1 MRIIN
6 LQLAT
11 IATAITIASVLS
23 ACGKSQQ
30 EVAAEP
36 VVKPVVEKTLPPGT
50 TKEII
55 TLKGVSFDKPN
66 VKEAVKELCV
76 LPDGWGKDNTWCTFD
91 KAGRISM
98 PKFKFGNLSRHFMSM
113 NLANAEIGENG
124 ALVYFWMDG
133 TKAEMIELADLLSE
147 KYGKPLV
154 KDDQVEN
161 GLGTKFDKKT
171 FVWVDS
177 QGTLLTVKS
186 IDGKVDE
193 GSISI
198 NSASRLAKNAEAQI
212 KQKNEAKSNL

>member
-11 IATAITIASVLS
+11 IATAITIASILS

-30 EVAAEP
+30 EVAAEL
-36 VVKPVVEKTLPPGT
+36 VANPVVEKTLPPGT

-76 LPDGWGKDNTWCTFD
+76 LPDGWDKKEWCTFD
-91 KAGRISM
+91 KNGSIRMLI
-98 PKFKFGNLSRHFMSM
+98 FEFGNLSSHPYFTSEVAR
-113 NLANAEIGENG
+113 AEIGVDG
-124 ALVYFWMDG
+124 ALVYFWMNG
-133 TKAEMIELADLLSE
+133 SKAEMIELAGLLTE

-161 GLGTKFDKKT
+161 RLGTKFDKET

-177 QGTLLTVKS
+177 QRTQLTVKS
-186 IDGKVDE
+186 IDEKVDE
-193 GSISI
+193 GSITI
-198 NSASRLAKNAEAQI
+198 ESATRLAKNAELQI
-212 KQKNEAKSNL
+212 KRKNEAKSNL

>member
-36 VVKPVVEKTLPPGT
+36 VAKPVVEKALPPGT

-76 LPDGWGKDNTWCTFD
+76 LPDGWGKSIWCTFD
-91 KAGRISM
+91 KEGYINM
-98 PKFKFGNLSRHFMSM
+98 PQFKFGNLSRHS
-113 NLANAEIGENG
+113 ADAEIGKDG
-124 ALVYFWMDG
+124 ALVYFWMEG
-133 TKAEMIELADLLSE
+133 TKTEMIELADLLSE

-193 GSISI
+193 GSVSI

-212 KQKNEAKSNL
+212 KQKNEAKNNL